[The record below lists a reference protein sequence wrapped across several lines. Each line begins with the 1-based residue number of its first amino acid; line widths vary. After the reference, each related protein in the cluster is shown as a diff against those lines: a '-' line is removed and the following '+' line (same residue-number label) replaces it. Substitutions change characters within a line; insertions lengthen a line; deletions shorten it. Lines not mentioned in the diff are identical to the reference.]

1 MDYSKSWV
9 IAVDAMGGDNAP
21 YSVVAG
27 LDIAYSV
34 LVKHNVSILLFGDSL
49 KLAPLLVKFP
59 NVNAISKVIHS
70 SEVVAG
76 DDKPSHIIRRGRN
89 TSMWKAIESVRNKEA
104 DAVVSA
110 GNTGCL
116 MGLSKLLI
124 STIEGIKRPAITSLL
139 PSQNGLT
146 AMLDLGA
153 NTECDEQN
161 LVQFAM
167 MGSVFVKTLLNKT
180 NPTVGILNIGTEA
193 GKGLTYLNNT
203 DTLFKE
209 SKNKYPFEYKGFVE
223 GTDIFKSKVDVIV
236 TDGFSGNIA
245 LKTIEGTVNFI
256 KSEIKHV
263 IKKSLLAIVGYL
275 FMLPA
280 VRKFKAKMDTKKH
293 NGAILLGINGLVV
306 KSHGN
311 ADAVSF
317 ANAVIYASN
326 LLSKNFISEMTEII
340 TKNNM

>member
-1 MDYSKSWV
+1 MDYTKTRV
-9 IAVDAMGGDNAP
+9 VAVDAMGGDNAP
-21 YSVVAG
+21 YSVIAG
-27 LDIAYSV
+27 LDIAYPT
-34 LVKHNVSILLFGDSL
+34 LVKQSISVLLFGDSL
-49 KLAPLLVKFP
+49 KLAPLLAKFP
-59 NVNAISKVIHS
+59 NVNSISKVIHA

-89 TSMWKAIESVRNKEA
+89 TSMWMAIEAVRNKEA
-104 DAVVSA
+104 DAVISA

-116 MGLSKLLI
+116 MGISKLLI
-124 STIEGIKRPAITSLL
+124 STIDGIKRPAITSLL
-139 PSQNGLT
+139 PCKNGLT

-161 LVQFAM
+161 LTQFAI
-167 MGSVFVKTLLNKT
+167 MGSMFVKTLLNIS
-180 NPTVGILNIGTEA
+180 NPKVGILNIGTEA
-193 GKGLTYLNNT
+193 GKGLAYLNDT
-203 DTLFKE
+203 DTLFRDD
-209 SKNKYPFEYKGFVE
+209 KNKFPFEYFGFVE

-256 KSEIKHV
+256 KSEIKNIV
-263 IKKSLLAIVGYL
+263 KKSLLAIVGYL

-280 VRKFKAKMDTKKH
+280 VRKLKIKMDTKKH

-311 ADAVSF
+311 ADAISF
-317 ANAVIYASN
+317 SNAVIYASD
-326 LLSKNFISEMTEII
+326 LLSKDFIAEMTKVI
-340 TKNNM
+340 TK